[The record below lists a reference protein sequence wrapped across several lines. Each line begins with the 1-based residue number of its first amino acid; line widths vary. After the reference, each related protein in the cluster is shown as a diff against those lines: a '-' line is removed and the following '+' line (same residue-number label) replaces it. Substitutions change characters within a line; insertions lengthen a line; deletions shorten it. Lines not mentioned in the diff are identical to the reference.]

1 MPASIAAWR
10 KAEGSQGIR
19 RSVFRHNNARATH
32 RAQSDLDRHTDRKA
46 ATRDRSARVRD
57 AFPENRSGTPAH
69 FAAKCFAI
77 GNRGAPAPAGTA
89 PTFLQLRPTPEAS

>member
-10 KAEGSQGIR
+10 RAEGSQGTR
-19 RSVFRHNNARATH
+19 RSVFRHNNARAAH
-32 RAQSDLDRHTDRKA
+32 RAPSDLDRHMDRKA
-46 ATRDRSARVRD
+46 ATRDRSARDQD

-77 GNRGAPAPAGTA
+77 GSRGARAPAGAA
-89 PTFLQLRPTPEAS
+89 PTFLQLLATPEAS